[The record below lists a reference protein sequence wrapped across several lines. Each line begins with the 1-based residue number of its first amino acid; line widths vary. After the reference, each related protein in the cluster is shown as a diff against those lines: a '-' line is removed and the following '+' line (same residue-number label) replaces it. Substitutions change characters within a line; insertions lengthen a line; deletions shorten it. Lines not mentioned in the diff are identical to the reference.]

1 VAHKETQH
9 TQFINATP
17 HWPPGWPGF
26 LKKWINIT
34 QQQYEKWKKKK
45 ALG

>member
-1 VAHKETQH
+1 MPRLAG
-9 TQFINATP
+9 
-17 HWPPGWPGF
+17 PPGWPGF

-34 QQQYEKWKKKK
+34 QQQYKKWKKKKK